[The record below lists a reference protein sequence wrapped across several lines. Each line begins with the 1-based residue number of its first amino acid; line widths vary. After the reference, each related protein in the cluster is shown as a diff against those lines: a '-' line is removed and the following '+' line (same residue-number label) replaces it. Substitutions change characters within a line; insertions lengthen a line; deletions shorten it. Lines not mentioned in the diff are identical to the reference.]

1 MNKTRPSGGGL
12 YRAIS
17 YSLISIFGLLIVL
30 FRCYIYLVG
39 AFGRLFE
46 VSYPLSNPLSN
57 LRQFACPEYDED
69 DDQDND

>member
-12 YRAIS
+12 YRAIIH
-17 YSLISIFGLLIVL
+17 SLISIFGLLLVL

-46 VSYPLSNPLSN
+46 VPYTLSNSLSD
-57 LRQFACPEYDED
+57 LRQFPGTEYDED